1 MDHIK
6 LTWSNKNQ
14 MGHLSNENGPS
25 EFIESLNDLRPHP
38 THDRVSIFY
47 SILYN
52 TVMLS
57 LRGLLRNSLPQK
69 KGMKI
74 RMIS

>member
-1 MDHIK
+1 
-6 LTWSNKNQ
+6 

-69 KGMKI
+69 KG
-74 RMIS
+74 

>member
-1 MDHIK
+1 MIVHIK

-25 EFIESLNDLRPHP
+25 EFIEFLSDLWPHP

-57 LRGLLRNSLPQK
+57 LRGLLRNSRSK